1 MTKEQII
8 ECLTNDKHRGITY
21 KKIAEGAGLKP
32 QDIYDYVRPSN
43 TRPLCRVAAALSDY
57 YTKEGENK

>member
-8 ECLTNDKHRGITY
+8 EYLTKDKHKGITY

-32 QDIYDYVRPSN
+32 QDIYDFIRN
-43 TRPLCRVAAALSDY
+43 RNARPLYRVAAALEEY
-57 YTKEGENK
+57 YTKGDENK